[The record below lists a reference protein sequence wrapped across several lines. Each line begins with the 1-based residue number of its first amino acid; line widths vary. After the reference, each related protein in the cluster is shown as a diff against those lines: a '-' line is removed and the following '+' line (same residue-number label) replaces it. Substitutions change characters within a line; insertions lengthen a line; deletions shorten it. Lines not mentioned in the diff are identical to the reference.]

1 MHPYNEYIVSE
12 GLHLSREK
20 VPVADVPIPV
30 ATGRST
36 RPRMAIRKVVAQ
48 RYLLAMAL
56 AGVAWMF
63 IFNYLPMYGLLI
75 AFRNYSITRP
85 FSEAPYV
92 GLLHFRAFFADPNFP
107 LVMRNTFGI
116 SSLKLLVGFPI
127 PIVFAVLLSEIRHSG
142 FKRVVQTITYLPHFL
157 SWVILGGI
165 MMHWLSDIGLINR
178 LLLEFGLLDEPVF
191 FLAEPRMFWAI
202 AVASEV
208 WKETGFNA
216 IIYLAAIAGIDP
228 QLYEAADLDGAS
240 RYQKIRHVTLPGI
253 TGTIVILLVLN
264 VGYLLNTNFDQIL
277 VLTNQLN
284 IDTSNVLDLYV
295 YRVGIQ
301 SARYSFSTA
310 IGFFRSIIALI
321 LLISASVTTRR
332 LTGHSMF

>member
-1 MHPYNEYIVSE
+1 MLNEVVDAERHPPPLTPSPGIPTATVSP
-12 GLHLSREK
+12 LSVRLSLF
-20 VPVADVPIPV
+20 
-30 ATGRST
+30 TRS
-36 RPRMAIRKVVAQ
+36 VVRQ

-92 GLLHFRAFFADPNFP
+92 GLTHFRAFFADPQFP
-107 LVMRNTFGI
+107 LVMRNTLGI
-116 SSLKLLVGFPI
+116 SGLKLIVGFPI
-127 PIVFAVLLSEIRHSG
+127 PIVFAIMLSEVPHSA

-178 LLLEFGLLDEPVF
+178 LFVALGLLDEPVY
-191 FLAEPRMFWAI
+191 FLAQPRMFWTI
-202 AVASEV
+202 AVASDV

-228 QLYEAADLDGAS
+228 QLYEAANLDGAT
-240 RYQKIRHVTLPGI
+240 RLQKIRHVTLPGI
-253 TGTIVILLVLN
+253 AGTIVILLVLN

-284 IDTSNVLDLYV
+284 IDTSNVLDLHV

-301 SARYSFSTA
+301 AGRYSFSTA
-310 IGFFRSIIALI
+310 IGFFRSVIALI
-321 LLISASVTTRR
+321 LLMLASFTTRR

>member
-1 MHPYNEYIVSE
+1 MVNEPTDAGRQNRPVGPAPGNPVRAAN
-12 GLHLSREK
+12 GLSVRLR
-20 VPVADVPIPV
+20 VFA
-30 ATGRST
+30 RSLV
-36 RPRMAIRKVVAQ
+36 RQ

-63 IFNYLPMYGLLI
+63 VFNYLPMYGLLI

-92 GLLHFRAFFADPNFP
+92 GLTHFRAFFADPQFP
-107 LVMRNTFGI
+107 LVMRNTLGI
-116 SSLKLLVGFPI
+116 SGLKLLVGFPI
-127 PIVFAVLLSEIRHSG
+127 PIIFAIMLSEVRHSG
-142 FKRVVQTITYLPHFL
+142 FKRVAQTITYLPHFL

-178 LLLEFGLLDEPVF
+178 LLVALGLLDEPVY
-191 FLAEPRMFWAI
+191 FLAEPRMFWTI
-202 AVASEV
+202 AVASDV

-228 QLYEAADLDGAS
+228 QLYEAANLDGAT

-284 IDTSNVLDLYV
+284 IDTSNVLDLHV

-301 SARYSFSTA
+301 SGRYSFSTA
-310 IGFFRSIIALI
+310 IGFFRSVIALI
-321 LLISASVTTRR
+321 LLISASFTTRR